1 MSYIS
6 VKNGRWYGDRGADRD
21 PEEEG
26 SFRLRQ
32 RFISQ
37 RVLCRFP
44 RKRCPVSGP
53 RALRVLLL
61 WDPFKEVS

>member
-6 VKNGRWYGDRGADRD
+6 VKNSRWYVNRGADRD

-26 SFRLRQ
+26 SFRLHQ

-37 RVLCRFP
+37 RVLYRFP
-44 RKRCPVSGP
+44 RKRCPLAGS

-61 WDPFKEVS
+61 WDPFKGTS